1 MNHFN
6 KVDKPS
12 EDLALELRRA
22 PPADDPN
29 TGLEG
34 SLQPD
39 RSETLDEPCDKF
51 AEEIVVAI
59 EADGQTA
66 LAEMSAAQVEVSQ
79 VEDPLGEQ
87 QEQVNADIDPPDL
100 SQAEDQPEVVEADEV
115 QEVKPETVEGRTL
128 RRALENIR
136 PLIRYL
142 GVPRVH
148 AFSSV
153 DFVPHDYDGRGPRPF
168 ILVEEA
174 RGRWEED
181 CIGGACGWDLYSLLR
196 YLWKLPRI
204 STLNKVKKLL
214 DALDR
219 NVGWE
224 CIPEL
229 ELCNDVG
236 SRLVSTVPPR
246 TPRPPAHWGHMD
258 ADPIDF
264 ALRAP
269 SGRLMGFTRLVSI
282 DDRFEDDL
290 TRLPF
295 TRTFPLTCWQ
305 RKDGTYGWKNQ
316 YLRPP
321 YHLFGVE
328 QLSLNRNAPVVLT
341 DDELSTECVQSLFPP
356 RHGEVIGVA
365 FITAPN
371 SFEKTDLSPLGGRN
385 VFIQTTAVGD
395 PKKIQEKLWAIDPR
409 TKVGIIRIGLDAYFS
424 PYRPL
429 AKGELVRFPETPG
442 QAFGWRLRD
451 YRRAASRH
459 GWQLDVKIDAPVS
472 RGSDIVFGDFK
483 VNDDGIWFVKL
494 EDNKKIWNKVASR
507 IDVVARARTSSQA
520 DWGACLEFNDHDS
533 VSHHWCVSLSHL
545 GNTEYCNTLL
555 NLGAYVSPYHR
566 QKLTEL
572 LLNYDP
578 GLRARAVMKPGWESN
593 QFIFPDGSHVGHANV
608 RISYQTADPTNRAFT
623 QCGTLDEWKEQVA
636 AYCADNSRLV
646 LGIATALTGPVLALL
661 GEESGGFH
669 FPGESSTGKTTALH
683 PACSVWGKPESFL
696 TRWRATDNGLE
707 ANATQRNDT
716 MIALDEMSQVS
727 PEDAGKIVYMLANGQ
742 GKARATQDATAKA
755 ISTWR
760 LMILST
766 GEVGLEQHM
775 AGAGIKVMAGQ
786 QTRLIDIPANAGAGH
801 GVFENIHGS
810 ANGSD
815 FSLFLKRQT
824 AIYYGIAGRAWVN
837 ALADPELRPALL
849 QQIKDYI
856 REFEGRVPPEADGQV
871 RRVARRFILVAAVA
885 EACADLEI
893 LPWERGHAT
902 TMISR
907 CFSQWVDHRGGLGNL
922 ESDQALSRLRRFL
935 AEHGD
940 SGFTPLS
947 AEGIESA
954 TDRVTIRRLG
964 FRGVGPDGHTD
975 YFILPAIFRE
985 VICAG
990 LDPKQV
996 IRHLKNANALVLD
1009 PNGKPQV
1016 MKRLPELGSLRVYHV
1031 RSTVLAEPGGA
1042 DTPPVSQIKMG

>member
-1 MNHFN
+1 MDHFN
-6 KVDKPS
+6 KADKAR
-12 EDLALELRRA
+12 EDRALELRRA
-22 PPADDPN
+22 PSADDPN
-29 TGLEG
+29 TSLEDN
-34 SLQPD
+34 LKPD
-39 RSETLDEPCDKF
+39 SSETLDESCDKF
-51 AEEIVVAI
+51 PEENDAPPVS
-59 EADGQTA
+59 DGQTA
-66 LAEMSAAQVEVSQ
+66 LAEMPAVQVEVNQ
-79 VEDPLGEQ
+79 ADDPLGEQ
-87 QEQVNADIDPPDL
+87 QEQVGADVAPPDL
-100 SQAEDQPEVVEADEV
+100 SQADDQPEVVEADEV
-115 QEVKPETVEGRTL
+115 QEVKPETAEDRIV
-128 RRALENIR
+128 RRAMENIR

-142 GVPRVH
+142 GALYYYP
-148 AFSSV
+148 FTSL
-153 DFVPHDYDGRGPRPF
+153 DFVPHDYDGLGPRPP
-168 ILVEEA
+168 ILFEKA
-174 RGRWEED
+174 TGWWEED
-181 CIGGACGWDLYSLLR
+181 CDGGVYGCDPISLVEHVRGVPKEVAIDVLTTF
-196 YLWKLPRI
+196 LDTLP
-204 STLNKVKKLL
+204 S
-214 DALDR
+214 

-224 CIPEL
+224 RIPEF
-229 ELCNDVG
+229 ELCNYDG
-236 SRLVSTVPPR
+236 CKLVVAVPR
-246 TPRPPAHWGHMD
+246 TTRPPAHWGHMD
-258 ADPIDF
+258 ENPEDLP
-264 ALRAP
+264 LRAR
-269 SGRLMGFTRLVSI
+269 SGRLLGYTRRVIFDRRFDSISGFPVM
-282 DDRFEDDL
+282 
-290 TRLPF
+290 
-295 TRTFPLTCWQ
+295 RTFPLTCWQ
-305 RKDGTYGWKNQ
+305 RRDGAYGWKNQ
-316 YLRPP
+316 YLKPP
-321 YHLFGVE
+321 YNLFGVE

-341 DDELSTECVQSLFPP
+341 DDEFSTDFARALFPP
-356 RHGEVIGVA
+356 RHGEVLGVA

-371 SFEKTDLSPLGGRN
+371 SFEKTDLSPLAGRT
-385 VFIQTTAVGD
+385 VFIQLTAVGD
-395 PKKIQEKLWAIDPR
+395 PETVREKLWAIDPR
-409 TKVGIIRIGLDAYFS
+409 TKVGIIRISLDANFS

-429 AKGELVRFPETPG
+429 AEGELVRFPETPG
-442 QAFGWRLRD
+442 QAFGWRLQE
-451 YRRAASRH
+451 YEWAASNN
-459 GWQLDVKIDAPVS
+459 GWKLDVKIDAPVS
-472 RGSDIVFGDFK
+472 LGSEIAFDDFEFR
-483 VNDDGIWFVKL
+483 DSGIWHVKRS
-494 EDNKKIWNKVASR
+494 DKGDDWSFVASR
-507 IDVVARARTSSQA
+507 IDVVARARTASQSG
-520 DWGACLEFNDHDS
+520 WGICLEFNDHDS
-533 VSHHWCVSLSHL
+533 VSHQWCVPMSLL

-555 NLGAYVSPYHR
+555 DLGAYVSPFHR

-572 LLNYDP
+572 LLTYDP
-578 GLRARAVMKPGWESN
+578 GHRARAVTKPGWEKN
-593 QFIFPDGSHVGHANV
+593 QFIFPDGSHVGHATEL
-608 RISYQTADPTNRAFT
+608 ISYQTADPTNRAFT
-623 QCGTLDEWKEQVA
+623 QRGTLDEWKENVA
-636 AYCADNSRLV
+636 AYCANNSRLV
-646 LGIATALTGPVLALL
+646 LGIGTALTGPVLSLL

-755 ISTWR
+755 ISSWR

-775 AGAGIKVMAGQ
+775 AGAGLKVMAGQ

-810 ANGSD
+810 ANGSE

-824 AIYYGIAGRAWVN
+824 ANYHGVAGRAWVN

-885 EACADLEI
+885 EACADLDI
-893 LPWERGHAT
+893 LPWEQGHAT